1 MKHFYGSFPFWMP
14 LLLLCTSFVLV
25 LRERLCDI
33 NLIKIVCVWSSFM
46 ITVIREIGGCV
57 FVCLGIFI
65 DFHFN
70 WFRFS
75 LHFRFMNFSF
85 HFSAEAIVVRAMLE
99 FQHQQQRLHPLQR
112 QGTPRQVYYYTI
124 LLLLPFFLSSYF
136 PCMSLSAR
144 WNECHRSVHWRQL
157 FTWNKNKNFDPN
169 FSFSSISIYRR
180 AEQSMFHLHVRIHW
194 HPSKI

>member
-1 MKHFYGSFPFWMP
+1 
-14 LLLLCTSFVLV
+14 
-25 LRERLCDI
+25 
-33 NLIKIVCVWSSFM
+33 M

-70 WFRFS
+70 WFHFS

-99 FQHQQQRLHPLQR
+99 FQRQQQRLHPLQR

-124 LLLLPFFLSSYF
+124 FLLLPFLLSSYF
-136 PCMSLSAR
+136 PVFVCPQGEMNVTGVCIDTNHSPR
-144 WNECHRSVHWRQL
+144 KKKQK
-157 FTWNKNKNFDPN
+157 F
-169 FSFSSISIYRR
+169 
-180 AEQSMFHLHVRIHW
+180 
-194 HPSKI
+194 